1 MTQSPSFAIEMLAP
15 PLPHPDDAAVLLE
28 LITLTEQ
35 TFTLWD
41 QDWVGF
47 SWRAYTHDHV
57 RRVRNLAMTLC
68 ALEGGSP
75 RPLDIAATLHD
86 ITKPYDGEIVMKD
99 GKRVLDEQGLWHN
112 EYLSPARHNRITQ
125 LYELM
130 NLRGQLHNVS
140 GAKIAAALL
149 EDYGYDAAFRAH
161 VTEIVVSHLH
171 VSEETS
177 LEGRCL
183 YDADTIDANIG
194 LPALY
199 RNIHFTMHNLEC
211 QYGAATPSFD
221 EYLREH
227 FSTFFVSYVR
237 ERLPNW
243 IASKQR
249 DFIERLTTSSG
260 QEIARQRINRL
271 FAIVQCLQEELA
283 TLGTSADTGISSILR
298 YFMEHRQNPSL
309 SHDLDHIHKH
319 HSEHPASVMAV
330 IEAFYRECFG
340 IW

>member
-1 MTQSPSFAIEMLAP
+1 MTPSPSSTIEMLAP
-15 PLPHPDDAAVLLE
+15 PPPHPDDAAVLVE
-28 LITLTEQ
+28 LSTLAEH

-75 RPLDIAATLHD
+75 RPLDVAATLHD

-99 GKRVLDEQGLWHN
+99 GKRVLDENGFWRN
-112 EYLSPARHNRITQ
+112 AYLPPARHNRVTQ
-125 LYELM
+125 IYERM

-140 GAKIAAALL
+140 GARVAEALL
-149 EDYGYDAAFRAH
+149 DAYGYDAAFQAH
-161 VTEIVVSHLH
+161 VAEIIISHLR
-171 VSEETS
+171 VTEETS

-199 RNIHFTMHNLEC
+199 RNIHITMHHLER
-211 QYGAATPSFD
+211 QYDTATSSLD
-221 EYLREH
+221 EYLRQH
-227 FSTFFVSYVR
+227 FSTFFVPYVS

-243 IASKQR
+243 IAGKQR
-249 DFIERLTTSSG
+249 DFIERLTTSNG
-260 QEIARQRINRL
+260 QEIAQQRIDRL
-271 FAIVQCLQEELA
+271 STIVQRVQEELV
-283 TLGTSADTGISSILR
+283 TLGTATSTGISGIL
-298 YFMEHRQNPSL
+298 H
-309 SHDLDHIHKH
+309 
-319 HSEHPASVMAV
+319 
-330 IEAFYRECFG
+330 
-340 IW
+340 